1 MTDAQLLAL
10 ATDAAQRSYSPYS
23 HFRVGAAVV
32 TDDGAIVSGANIEN
46 AAYGASICA
55 EANAITTAIAGG
67 ASSIATVA
75 VVCLDGEP
83 CTPCGNCRQIMR
95 EFGVE
100 RVVLRKPDGSPHPV
114 TLEDLLPMSFGPE
127 ALDDRTFGS
136 TPNAQVPDRDDW
148 DRG

>member
-1 MTDAQLLAL
+1 MTDEELLAQ
-10 ATDAAQRSYSPYS
+10 AAGAAEGSYSPYS

-32 TDDGAIVSGANIEN
+32 TDDGTVITGVNVEN
-46 AAYGASICA
+46 AAFGASICA

-67 ASSIATVA
+67 ATSVATVA
-75 VVCLDGEP
+75 VVCLDGGP

-100 RVVLRKPDGSPHPV
+100 RVVLSTPDGSPHPL

-127 ALDDRTFGS
+127 ALDS
-136 TPNAQVPDRDDW
+136 
-148 DRG
+148 